1 MSNQLVFNNTN
12 LTVINRNNQIWF
24 TSAELARA
32 LKYSSSKSI
41 TNLYNANSDEF
52 SSGMTE
58 VINSVTPRNLKRSIR
73 IFSLRAAHLIA
84 MFANT
89 EVAKD
94 FRRWLLDLAD
104 KEVGNTVS
112 ITPVQPDKS
121 YRYDIEV
128 TITDNLFNKGVKF
141 KTKATSANAMVTGF
155 ARTLGFKISRMS
167 LTSEPFAD
175 VAIK

>member
-1 MSNQLVFNNTN
+1 MSSQLVFNNTN
-12 LTVINRNNQIWF
+12 LSVINHNNQIWF
-24 TSAELARA
+24 TSVELAKA
-32 LKYSSSKSI
+32 LKYKRSDSI
-41 TNLYNANSDEF
+41 SRIYSRNQDEF
-52 SSGMTE
+52 TSCMTE
-58 VINSVTPRNLKRSIR
+58 TVNLTLSGNLTKSIR
-73 IFSLRAAHLIA
+73 IFSLRGAHLIA

-89 EVAKD
+89 DVAKD

-141 KTKATSANAMVTGF
+141 KTKAMATGF
-155 ARTLGFKISRMS
+155 ARTLGFKVNSIS
-167 LTSEPFAD
+167 LVEEPFTELL
-175 VAIK
+175 IKH